1 MDEKL
6 FEARANIMKSLA
18 NKYRLKI
25 VDTLGENLKMCV
37 SDLEKELDLNQS
49 SVSKHLNILKN
60 AGVVKAE
67 KEGLKVYYS
76 LRTPCVINYFMCI
89 DNVIKSDLEDRMN
102 VLNNK

>member
-6 FEARANIMKSLA
+6 FEARAKIMKALA

-25 VDTLGENLKMCV
+25 VDTLGENLNMCV
-37 SDLEKELDLNQS
+37 NDLVKELDLNQS
-49 SVSKHLNILKN
+49 SVSKHLNILKS
-60 AGVVKAE
+60 AGVVKAK

-76 LRTPCVINYFMCI
+76 LRTPCIINYFVCI
-89 DNVIKSDLEDRMN
+89 DNVIQSDIKDRMN

>member
-6 FEARANIMKSLA
+6 FEARAKIMKALA

-25 VDTLGENLKMCV
+25 VDTLGENLNMCV
-37 SDLEKELDLNQS
+37 NDLVKELDLNQS
-49 SVSKHLNILKN
+49 SVSKHLNILKS
-60 AGVVKAE
+60 AGVVKAK

-76 LRTPCVINYFMCI
+76 LRTPCIINYFVCI
-89 DNVIKSDLEDRMN
+89 DNVIQSDIEDRMN

>member
-1 MDEKL
+1 MDERL
-6 FEARANIMKSLA
+6 FEARAKIMKALA

-37 SDLEKELDLNQS
+37 SNLVEELDLNQS
-49 SVSKHLNILKN
+49 SVSKHLNILKS

-76 LRTPCVINYFMCI
+76 LRTPCIINYFVCI
-89 DNVIKSDLEDRMN
+89 DDVIQNDLEDRMN
-102 VLNNK
+102 ILNNK